1 MRQLVTTLR
10 RVVWLACACLCL
22 SGPPATAAESA
33 LKIDLDGDG
42 RADLITFDDGQ
53 PSVLHVW
60 LSSTATT
67 QTIRSAIPVV
77 QVVATDLDGDHRL
90 EIIARGGTGLEIW
103 MHGRRGFRT
112 YRPKRIVPGAIGH
125 PSRRQFD
132 DGPTAP
138 ATAVAGQRTSD
149 PSLTAV
155 PDRAV
160 APTGRRAWRQPR
172 SRAPD
177 CQVVLWHAAPR
188 PPPSSIPG
196 AQNFS

>member
-1 MRQLVTTLR
+1 
-10 RVVWLACACLCL
+10 LAGSA
-22 SGPPATAAESA
+22 ATAAESA

-67 QTIRSAIPVV
+67 QTIRSAILVV
-77 QVVATDLDGDHRL
+77 QVVATDLDGDHRP

-103 MHGRRGFRT
+103 MHGRRGFRS

-125 PSRRQFD
+125 PSHRQFD

-138 ATAVAGQRTSD
+138 ATAVAGQRTGD

-155 PDRAV
+155 ADPAIT
-160 APTGRRAWRQPR
+160 AISRRTRLQPQ

-188 PPPSSIPG
+188 PPPASI
-196 AQNFS
+196 A

>member
-1 MRQLVTTLR
+1 M
-10 RVVWLACACLCL
+10 WLAWACLCL
-22 SGPPATAAESA
+22 TGPVATAAESA

-42 RADLITFDDGQ
+42 RADLITFDDRQ

-77 QVVATDLDGDHRL
+77 QVVATDLDGDHRP

-103 MHGRRGFRT
+103 MHGRRGFRS

-125 PSRRQFD
+125 PSHRQFD
-132 DGPTAP
+132 DGPTVP
-138 ATAVAGQRTSD
+138 ATAVAGQRNGDS
-149 PSLTAV
+149 SLTAIAE
-155 PDRAV
+155 RA
-160 APTGRRAWRQPR
+160 AAAIGRRTRLRPQ

-188 PPPSSIPG
+188 PPPASI
-196 AQNFS
+196 A